1 MLEESI
7 IEEEIE
13 REPKAGFFIGSERKQ
28 SCKEGLDISM
38 IARNRENNSNSNSK
52 HDMKVISF
60 FDAEFK
66 EEKLKMLNKEQSA

>member
-1 MLEESI
+1 
-7 IEEEIE
+7 
-13 REPKAGFFIGSERKQ
+13 
-28 SCKEGLDISM
+28 M